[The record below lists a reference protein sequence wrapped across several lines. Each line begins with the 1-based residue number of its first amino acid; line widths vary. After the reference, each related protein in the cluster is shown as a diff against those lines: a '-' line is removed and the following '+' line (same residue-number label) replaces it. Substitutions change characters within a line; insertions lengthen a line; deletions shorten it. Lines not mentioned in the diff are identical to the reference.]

1 MKHCKDDVLVLGA
14 GLAGLSAG
22 LALAKAGLG
31 VKVIEREPGVGGLAR
46 TIAHGPFRFDLGGHR
61 FFTPTKTVERL
72 VQDLLGPEGVTVHRK
87 SQIFLR
93 NRYIDYPLRPFNAMS
108 GLGVPTALKIVL
120 DHTAEKLKGIF
131 GSRDPV
137 SLEDWV
143 VGNFGRTLFDIYF
156 KEYSEKVWGIG
167 CESISMDWVAQRI
180 QGLSL
185 GAAVRNAFFPRNG
198 HTIRTLTDR
207 FLYPS
212 HGIGRVADRL
222 REEIERENEVLCDVE
237 VSRIC
242 HQDFRVKTVM
252 VRDGSSDSAVEG
264 RAFISTI
271 PLTALV
277 RMLDPS
283 PPREVLGAAGS
294 LRFRDLVVVAVM
306 LNRERATD
314 QSWVYFPQ
322 REIPFG
328 RIHEPT
334 NWSARMAPEGKT
346 LLVAEQFC
354 FRGDAAWNASDEE
367 LTGRTV
373 DALHGLGLVSR
384 SDVVDSAVLR
394 VPKAYP
400 LFEVG
405 YAESCQTIRDYLRRF
420 ANLLPVGRSGNFSY
434 YNMDHAMASGL
445 EAAEAILRGG
455 VEDLG
460 ERDASGVPARQSA

>member
-1 MKHCKDDVLVLGA
+1 
-14 GLAGLSAG
+14 
-22 LALAKAGLG
+22 
-31 VKVIEREPGVGGLAR
+31 
-46 TIAHGPFRFDLGGHR
+46 
-61 FFTPTKTVERL
+61 
-72 VQDLLGPEGVTVHRK
+72 
-87 SQIFLR
+87 
-93 NRYIDYPLRPFNAMS
+93 MS
-108 GLGVPTALKIVL
+108 
-120 DHTAEKLKGIF
+120 
-131 GSRDPV
+131 RQPV

-143 VGNFGRTLFDIYF
+143 VRNFGRTLFEIYF
-156 KEYSEKVWGIG
+156 KVYSEKVWGIG

-185 GAAVRNAFFPRNG
+185 GKAIKSAFFRSSG
-198 HTIRTLTDR
+198 EGIRSLTDK
-207 FLYPS
+207 FLYPPL
-212 HGIGRVADRL
+212 GIGTLSDRL
-222 REEIERENEVLCDVE
+222 REEVERSGEVLCNVQ
-237 VSRIC
+237 VSRVR
-242 HQDFRVKTVM
+242 HEDFRVDAVE
-252 VRDGSSDSAVEG
+252 VRDGSRTFEMEG
-264 RAFISTI
+264 RHFVSTV
-271 PLTALV
+271 PLTELV
-277 RMLDPS
+277 RILDPR
-283 PPREVLGAAGS
+283 PPADVLAAAAR
-294 LRFRDLVVVAVM
+294 LRFRDLIVVAVM
-306 LNRERATD
+306 LDRERVTD
-314 QSWVYFPQ
+314 QSWIYFP
-322 REIPFG
+322 EPSIPFG

-334 NWSARMAPEGKT
+334 NWSAAMAPPGKT